1 MDTNELPGAQFHNCL
16 LLLLLSCFSRVQLC
30 ATPETA
36 AHQAPPS
43 LGFSR
48 REHWSG
54 LPFPPPEDL
63 PNPGIKPESPVAP
76 ALAGGFFT
84 TDHLGSPAHQH
95 RNPPVIL
102 STSGSLSSLPF
113 HPCFQGQRDPVW
125 PLFPYLQGCSIP
137 PPTESALFKVTL
149 QVSPM
154 PGKAASGRE
163 ADGPLIWAARKEQL
177 QRAGGGTGRPPH
189 HLEPGLW
196 AGSKNEPRTSG

>member
-1 MDTNELPGAQFHNCL
+1 MR
-16 LLLLLSCFSRVQLC
+16 FSRQDY
-30 ATPETA
+30 
-36 AHQAPPS
+36 
-43 LGFSR
+43 
-48 REHWSG
+48 WSG
-54 LPFPPPEDL
+54 LPCPPPGDL
-63 PNPGIKPESPVAP
+63 SDPGIKPESPVAP

-154 PGKAASGRE
+154 PGKGAGGRE
-163 ADGPLIWAARKEQL
+163 ADGPLRSGSQAQ
-177 QRAGGGTGRPPH
+177 GSHVPH
-189 HLEPGLW
+189 PGLGALAQPLASAPPLPW
-196 AGSKNEPRTSG
+196 LWPRPSRQP